1 MIKKQNQMTVV
12 DILNFDILEKI
23 DYIWE
28 KLLELELATEN
39 ELRLL
44 TSINGLS
51 VETLNDVLY
60 YKTGYRDIDQ
70 MNEENN

>member
-1 MIKKQNQMTVV
+1 MIKKQNQIAVV

-60 YKTGYRDIDQ
+60 YKTGYRDIEQ
-70 MNEENN
+70 MDEENN

>member
-60 YKTGYRDIDQ
+60 YKTGYRDIEQ
-70 MNEENN
+70 MDEENN